1 MDKQQMQKI
10 LIPAAAIA
18 GVILL
23 VGLIIATGNSDGGG
37 DPNKKAPEPKT
48 PPGAKT
54 LGSGPMDA
62 AGMSAPEPSALP
74 PSAAPEWKEIGDGV
88 KIWDV
93 KVGEEDGTC
102 EASDTPIMH
111 YIGWR
116 ANDGFVFD
124 NSVKRNEPLN
134 MALSGLIRGWQKGV
148 PGMKPG
154 GIRRLFIPSALGY
167 GAGGGGKDI
176 PPNTDLVFEMKLLR
190 IVRK

>member
-10 LIPAAAIA
+10 LIPAAAVA

-23 VGLIIATGNSDGGG
+23 VGLIIATGSSEPGG
-37 DPNKKAPEPKT
+37 DGKKAPEPKA

-54 LGSGPMDA
+54 FGSGPMDA
-62 AGMSAPEPSALP
+62 SGMSATDASGLP

-93 KVGEEDGTC
+93 KVGEDDGVA
-102 EASDTPIMH
+102 ELGDTPIMH
-111 YIGWR
+111 YTGWR

-124 NSVKRNEPLN
+124 SSVKKGEPLN
-134 MALSGLIRGWQKGV
+134 MPLSDLIKGWQKGV

-167 GAGGGGKDI
+167 GPRGSGSSI

>member
-37 DPNKKAPEPKT
+37 DGKKAPEPKA

-54 LGSGPMDA
+54 FGSVPMDA
-62 AGMSAPEPSALP
+62 TGMSATDPSGLP
-74 PSAAPEWKEIGDGV
+74 PSAAPEWKEIGNGV

-93 KVGEEDGTC
+93 KVGEDDGVC
-102 EASDTPIMH
+102 EAADTPIMH

-134 MALSGLIRGWQKGV
+134 LPLSRLVQGWQKGV

-154 GIRRLFIPSALGY
+154 GIRRLFVPSALGY
-167 GAGGGGKDI
+167 GPGGQGRDI

-190 IVRK
+190 IVRQ

>member
-23 VGLIIATGNSDGGG
+23 VGLIIATGSSEPGGG
-37 DPNKKAPEPKT
+37 SGKTAPEPKA

-54 LGSGPMDA
+54 FGTVPMDA
-62 AGMSAPEPSALP
+62 SGMSAPEASALP

-93 KVGEEDGTC
+93 KVGEDDGVAEVT
-102 EASDTPIMH
+102 DTPIMH
-111 YIGWR
+111 YTGWR
-116 ANDGFVFD
+116 ATDGYVFD
-124 NSVKRNEPLN
+124 SSVKKGEPLN
-134 MALSGLIRGWQKGV
+134 YALKDLVKGWQKGV

-167 GAGGGGKDI
+167 GAQGSGSGI